1 MPMLEE
7 FREVQGY
14 PWPVALPGSTMLPS
28 LRIFQRSTK
37 VAFDADGTIVYRQ
50 GYGQGNAEGWR
61 QLFEQ
66 LVSD

>member
-1 MPMLEE
+1 MLEE

-50 GYGQGNAEGWR
+50 GYGQGNA
-61 QLFEQ
+61 
-66 LVSD
+66 